1 MKNWVFKTPKSRWNL
16 RITPVRIGMLAVFAV
31 ALVWILFRYYTGLG
45 YTTNLNDYMPWGAWI
60 GADMNVIALA
70 GAGFS
75 TAIITH
81 IFHAEKFE
89 PVSRR
94 CLLLSFIGY
103 VLVLLILIVEIGR
116 WDNFWRPFVS
126 PGVHSPMFEVYMC
139 IVAYMVLQVIE
150 LLEIGSEKFSGKL
163 KKKMH
168 PIMQIVFIAACT
180 VPLGHQASLGAL
192 YLGMPAK
199 LDPIWATHMM
209 PWLFL
214 MSAFFV
220 GPCVAIVEYIWTNS
234 RYNMKIDTKM
244 LYDLSKISVVLM
256 AVYFVLKNADLVMR
270 GQLGNVFSFTLCGN
284 MFILEMVLLCV
295 LPIII
300 HFLPFGKTQGGLLVF
315 GLSGMAGLVLTRLNV
330 VFTGMSAHVAS
341 LGGSYFPSAMEIV
354 STIGLFCLAFLA
366 FLWITEN
373 FPFFFGLP
381 GDAAENKDVENESV
395 SGFNQAIM

>member
-16 RITPVRIGMLAVFAV
+16 RITPVRIGMLVVLAV
-31 ALVWILFRYYTGLG
+31 ALVLILARYYAGLG
-45 YTTNLNDYMPWGAWI
+45 ELSNLNDTMPWGAWI

-81 IFHAEKFE
+81 IFHVEKYE

-126 PGVHSPMFEVYMC
+126 PGIHSPMFEVYMC

-150 LLEIGSEKFSGKL
+150 LIEVGAEKVAPKF
-163 KKKMH
+163 KKKMQ

-180 VPLGHQASLGAL
+180 VPLGHQASLGSL
-192 YLGMPAK
+192 YHAMPAK
-199 LDPIWATHMM
+199 LDPIWATQMM

-214 MSAFFV
+214 LSSFFV

-256 AVYFVLKNADLVMR
+256 AVYFVLKGADLVSR

-315 GLSGMAGLVLTRLNV
+315 GLSGMAGLILTRLNV

-341 LGGSYFPSAMEIV
+341 LGGSYFPSFMEIV

-366 FLWITEN
+366 YLWITEN

-381 GDAAENKDVENESV
+381 GDAAENKDVENESA